1 MMIKITCR
9 SLFRRPLRSSRPGGR
24 TATVPG
30 CCAAGRCLCKSKS
43 HADRT
48 KVRYECKAS
57 DDLGGIDQRGRAKI
71 PAEKHRKTNQSSF
84 VWRFNVRRY
93 RIKSCFAFSI
103 RLTYLENQK
112 NLDTWAPGQRFS
124 RRSTK
129 WKGKAPG
136 PTAPRDS
143 EIDCIWYTRLVT
155 SDIRQCKLL
164 LDASPHQRSVCEK
177 ITQVQVKQLAEVL
190 QKLEC
195 ASQMPESAQKVNRSA
210 IPYKTATS
218 ESVSRTIPAPHFS
231 VSEAGNGLESQE
243 PFLLKDAMTCLSGQK
258 VLDFMPRLMTACG
271 RDVVNYEVQ
280 GKGKAQS
287 LAAPF
292 AQYIQLLQ
300 RSESGEA
307 YFMMSDKLLRPELSD
322 LLNIPEG
329 LSTGGA
335 FSFFFSKNLRTDS
348 RCHPFARRR
357 VSASK
362 LGSLWK
368 TMASSW
374 WQGCQNTI
382 ETWRVGNFPPKWNA
396 GCFCV
401 FLNLNVVY
409 LYTWMDLGLLNC

>member
-1 MMIKITCR
+1 M
-9 SLFRRPLRSSRPGGR
+9 
-24 TATVPG
+24 
-30 CCAAGRCLCKSKS
+30 
-43 HADRT
+43 
-48 KVRYECKAS
+48 
-57 DDLGGIDQRGRAKI
+57 
-71 PAEKHRKTNQSSF
+71 
-84 VWRFNVRRY
+84 
-93 RIKSCFAFSI
+93 
-103 RLTYLENQK
+103 
-112 NLDTWAPGQRFS
+112 
-124 RRSTK
+124 
-129 WKGKAPG
+129 
-136 PTAPRDS
+136 
-143 EIDCIWYTRLVT
+143 
-155 SDIRQCKLL
+155 
-164 LDASPHQRSVCEK
+164 
-177 ITQVQVKQLAEVL
+177 QVKQLAEVL

-335 FSFFFSKNLRTDS
+335 FSFFFFK
-348 RCHPFARRR
+348 
-357 VSASK
+357 K
-362 LGSLWK
+362 
-368 TMASSW
+368 
-374 WQGCQNTI
+374 
-382 ETWRVGNFPPKWNA
+382 PK
-396 GCFCV
+396 
-401 FLNLNVVY
+401 
-409 LYTWMDLGLLNC
+409 DR